1 MAHSDSRV
9 VVSGITVLNKFRRF
23 LERLSQ
29 EIEEDEFQGMK
40 FILQG
45 SIPSGH
51 LEKCSKP
58 RDLFS
63 KMLQQGLLGE
73 DNLDNLEMLLTSV
86 ERPDLVERVRAYRP
100 SESPG
105 NVIALDFLYFY
116 LSWMI
121 FDIITSRIYIYIYI
135 YIYIHTYIHIY
146 IYIYI
151 TDWKK

>member
-1 MAHSDSRV
+1 MAHGDSRV
-9 VVSGITVLNKFRRF
+9 VVSGGIILNKFRIF

-29 EIEEDEFQGMK
+29 EIEEDQLQGLK

-73 DNLDNLEMLLTSV
+73 DNLDYLEKLFIDVQRL
-86 ERPDLVERVRAYRP
+86 DLVKRVRAYRQR
-100 SESPG
+100 ESPG
-105 NVIALDFLYFY
+105 NVTALDFLYFY
-116 LSWMI
+116 LSWLI
-121 FDIITSRIYIYIYI
+121 LDIITSRIYI
-135 YIYIHTYIHIY
+135 
-146 IYIYI
+146 
-151 TDWKK
+151 TDWKILHRKLTALM

>member
-9 VVSGITVLNKFRRF
+9 VVSGITVLNKFRIF
-23 LERLSQ
+23 LERLSE

-40 FILQG
+40 FILADF
-45 SIPSGH
+45 IPSGY

-63 KMLQQGLLGE
+63 RMIHQGLLGE
-73 DNLDNLEMLLTSV
+73 DNLDYLEILLTSLR
-86 ERPDLVERVRAYRP
+86 RPDLVERVRAYRQ

-135 YIYIHTYIHIY
+135 HTYIYIY

>member
-9 VVSGITVLNKFRRF
+9 VVSGITVLNKFRIF

-40 FILQG
+40 FLLMDTIPEGILENCG
-45 SIPSGH
+45 
-51 LEKCSKP
+51 KP

-63 KMLQQGLLGE
+63 KMLKMALLGE
-73 DNLDNLEMLLTSV
+73 DNLDYLEKLLTTV
-86 ERPDLVERVRAYRP
+86 RRPDLVERVRAYRQ

-105 NVIALDFLYFY
+105 KVIALDFLYFY

-121 FDIITSRIYIYIYI
+121 FDIITSRIYIC
-135 YIYIHTYIHIY
+135 IHTHTHTHIY
-146 IYIYI
+146 IYIYYRLEEII
-151 TDWKK
+151 TP

>member
-9 VVSGITVLNKFRRF
+9 VVSGITVLIKFRRF

-29 EIEEDEFQGMK
+29 EIEEDEFQGLK
-40 FILQG
+40 FLLQG
-45 SIPSGH
+45 LIPLGH

-73 DNLDNLEMLLTSV
+73 DNLDNLEKLLKDV
-86 ERPDLVERVRAYRP
+86 KRLDLVKRVRAYRQ

-105 NVIALDFLYFY
+105 NVTALDFLHFS
-116 LSWMI
+116 L
-121 FDIITSRIYIYIYI
+121 
-135 YIYIHTYIHIY
+135 
-146 IYIYI
+146 
-151 TDWKK
+151 

>member
-9 VVSGITVLNKFRRF
+9 VVSGITVLNKFRIF
-23 LERLSQ
+23 LERLSE

-40 FILQG
+40 FILG
-45 SIPSGH
+45 GIIPSGP
-51 LEKCSKP
+51 LEACSKP

-63 KMLQQGLLGE
+63 KMIHQCLLEE
-73 DNLDNLEMLLTSV
+73 DKLDYLENLLTSV
-86 ERPDLVERVRAYRP
+86 RRPDLAERVRAYRQ

-121 FDIITSRIYIYIYI
+121 FDIITSRIYIYYRLEEI
-135 YIYIHTYIHIY
+135 
-146 IYIYI
+146 I
-151 TDWKK
+151 TP

>member
-1 MAHSDSRV
+1 MTSPNLYNGLLCALMAHSDSRV
-9 VVSGITVLNKFRRF
+9 VVSGITVLNKFRIF
-23 LERLSQ
+23 LERLSE

-45 SIPSGH
+45 SIPLGY

-63 KMLQQGLLGE
+63 KMIHQGLLGE
-73 DNLDNLEMLLTSV
+73 DKLDYLEKLLTSV
-86 ERPDLVERVRAYRP
+86 RRPDLVERVRAYRQ

-121 FDIITSRIYIYIYI
+121 FDIITSRIYIYYRLEEI
-135 YIYIHTYIHIY
+135 
-146 IYIYI
+146 I
-151 TDWKK
+151 TP

>member
-9 VVSGITVLNKFRRF
+9 VVSGITVLNKFRIF

-29 EIEEDEFQGMK
+29 EILEDEFQDMK

-58 RDLFS
+58 RHLFS
-63 KMLQQGLLGE
+63 KMIHQCLLGE
-73 DNLDNLEMLLTSV
+73 DNLDYLEILLTSLR
-86 ERPDLVERVRAYRP
+86 RPDLVERVRAYRQ
-100 SESPG
+100 SESPS

-121 FDIITSRIYIYIYI
+121 FDIITSRIYIYI
-135 YIYIHTYIHIY
+135 
-146 IYIYI
+146 

>member
-9 VVSGITVLNKFRRF
+9 VVSGITVLNKFRIF

-29 EIEEDEFQGMK
+29 EIEGDEFQGMK

-45 SIPSGH
+45 SIPLGY

-63 KMLQQGLLGE
+63 KMIHKDLLGE
-73 DNLDNLEMLLTSV
+73 DKLDNLEKLLTSAR
-86 ERPDLVERVRAYRP
+86 RPDLVERVRAYRQ
-100 SESPG
+100 SQSPG

-116 LSWMI
+116 LSN
-121 FDIITSRIYIYIYI
+121 
-135 YIYIHTYIHIY
+135 H
-146 IYIYI
+146 
-151 TDWKK
+151 